1 MRKFWQAIFLC
12 HLKVDEISFLSFVSV
27 SFVQCSYYCNLLFL
41 KLRKYSVF
49 VTKSSF
55 GLESANQLAFAVFRV
70 TQVVFFWAAFAFS
83 TKCVTGKP
91 TMKKQVVFLPGLCS
105 FNITSRIW
113 LSGRALNLWLE
124 GHGADPWQ
132 ENCFLLQSRLCVQTL
147 TAVSI
152 PPLRYHS
159 ST

>member
-1 MRKFWQAIFLC
+1 MKFHSSHHLLVYHLCSVVTTVIFYFWNSENTVCLWQ
-12 HLKVDEISFLSFVSV
+12 
-27 SFVQCSYYCNLLFL
+27 
-41 KLRKYSVF
+41 
-49 VTKSSF
+49 KSSF

-132 ENCFLLQSRLCVQTL
+132 ERQENCFLLQSRLCVLTL